1 MAWGDEFSLA
11 DVRAFQLA
19 DFARRCGIDKN
30 LLKREAGRLAKL
42 VLEHAPAQAVADDY
56 VDDAE
61 RAFAGRLRDY
71 VLGQANR
78 LVGLASDAVK
88 VRVEDL

>member
-1 MAWGDEFSLA
+1 M
-11 DVRAFQLA
+11 
-19 DFARRCGIDKN
+19 
-30 LLKREAGRLAKL
+30 AKL

-78 LVGLASDAVK
+78 LVRLASDAVK